1 MDNEMTL
8 GQWLL
13 TLLLTMIPCV
23 NIVMLFVWAFGNG
36 EYVTRKRWA
45 QAQLIFT
52 AIIIVL
58 YIILMVIFGA
68 SMTAMLNSMSY

>member
-36 EYVTRKRWA
+36 EYVARKRWA
-45 QAQLIFT
+45 QAQLSFT
-52 AIIIVL
+52 AIIVVL
-58 YIILMVIFGA
+58 YIILMVVFGA
-68 SMTAMLNSMSY
+68 SMTSMMNSMSY